1 MSLDALFAPL
11 TVGAIA
17 TPNRVW
23 MAPLTRLRCTEPG
36 DLPIPLMATYY
47 AQRASAGLIVSEAT
61 HISPQAKGYAGAPG
75 IYSDAQVEAWRP
87 ITEAV
92 HAAGGRIACQ
102 LWHVGR
108 ISHASLQP
116 GGLPPVAPSA
126 LAVEARTSLRDAQGR
141 PMRTLCSPAR
151 ALDTSELPGIV
162 DAYAAAT
169 RRARA
174 AGFDAVEIHG
184 ANGYL
189 LHQFLAAGSN
199 RRTDDYG
206 GPIAARMRLL
216 LEVVDA
222 CANAWSA
229 DRVGLR
235 VSFCSASADLAD
247 DAPEANA
254 LAVARALA
262 PRGLAYLHLSEPDW
276 TGAGPGLAPGFR
288 MALREAYPGV
298 IVGAGRYTAERAT
311 EALAAGWLDAVAF
324 GRAFIANPNLPER
337 LRRGAALNTP
347 DADTFYGGGAAG
359 YTDYPPLNALS

>member
-1 MSLDALFAPL
+1 MRVEALFAPL
-11 TVGAIA
+11 RAGALQV
-17 TPNRVW
+17 PNRVW

-36 DLPIPLMATYY
+36 DLPIPLMAAYY
-47 AQRASAGLIVSEAT
+47 AQRAGAGLIVSEAT

-75 IYSDAQVEAWRP
+75 IYSDEQVQAWRP
-87 ITEAV
+87 ITDAV

-126 LAVEARTSLRDAQGR
+126 LPVDARTSLRDAQGR
-141 PMRTLCSPAR
+141 PMRTACSPAR
-151 ALDTSELPGIV
+151 ALDTAELPGIV

-189 LHQFLAAGSN
+189 LHQFLAAASN
-199 RRTDDYG
+199 RRTDAYG
-206 GPIAARMRLL
+206 GAIAARMRLL
-216 LEVVDA
+216 LAVVDA
-222 CANAWSA
+222 CAEAWSP

-235 VSFCSASADLAD
+235 VSFCSASPDLAD

-262 PRGLAYLHLSEPDW
+262 PRGLAFLHLSEPDW
-276 TGAGPGLAPGFR
+276 TGAGPGLSPAFR
-288 MALREAYPGV
+288 EALREAYPGV
-298 IVGAGRYTAERAT
+298 LVGAGRYTAERAAQ
-311 EALAAGWLDAVAF
+311 ALAAGWLDAVAF
-324 GRAFIANPNLPER
+324 GRAFIANPDLPER
-337 LRRGAALNTP
+337 LRLGAPCNEP
-347 DADTFYGGGAAG
+347 DPSTFYGGGAEG
-359 YTDYPPLNALS
+359 YTDYPALS